1 MKKIV
6 KNIRK
11 NIRKTVALAI
21 VGTLMALMITGC
33 HSDKDESAP
42 VVAVESVEDTNP
54 GSADTAQNDTADT
67 TNVPDATDAAD
78 NTTDAVNSTESTDG
92 NMSEASDDTADS
104 ETLVEATPAVYDSF
118 DDVIAAYKEAYS
130 EDFDSDTIFDKNMSS
145 LLIFMDK
152 TPGTIGYLMYDLN
165 FDGEDEL
172 LIGTNTGDEYQDQI
186 ILDAYM
192 MKDGKAVQLFV
203 SSERDRYY
211 IMEDE
216 AGPRIICNEWS
227 ASAFV
232 SGYTYYTM
240 IENDLSDIQAIVFD
254 SELYPENPW
263 FTIYTDDNKVTPDE
277 VISEEE
283 AFAIIDSYAD
293 NYKTFTYT
301 PIQ

>member
-1 MKKIV
+1 MRKIV
-6 KNIRK
+6 KNIK
-11 NIRKTVALAI
+11 KITTVAT
-21 VGTLMALMITGC
+21 VGALMAIMITGC
-33 HSDKDESAP
+33 HSDEDTSAP
-42 VVAVESVEDTNP
+42 IVAVESIEDIDV
-54 GSADTAQNDTADT
+54 A
-67 TNVPDATDAAD
+67 DATDNAA
-78 NTTDAVNSTESTDG
+78 NT
-92 NMSEASDDTADS
+92 DDTADDTDAS
-104 ETLVEATPAVYDSF
+104 SVENNFPAVYDSF

-172 LIGTNTGDEYQDQI
+172 LIGTNTGDDYQDQI

-216 AGPRIICNEWS
+216 AGPKIICNEWS
-227 ASAFV
+227 ASANV

-240 IENDLSDIQAIVFD
+240 IESDMNVMQAIVFD
-254 SELYPENPW
+254 DIAYPENPW
-263 FTIYTDDNKVTPDE
+263 FMIYTDDNKVTPDE

-283 AFAIIDSYAD
+283 AFSVIDSYS
-293 NYKTFTYT
+293 NYYKTFTYT

>member
-1 MKKIV
+1 MRKIV
-6 KNIRK
+6 KNIK
-11 NIRKTVALAI
+11 KITTVAT
-21 VGTLMALMITGC
+21 VGALMAIMITGC
-33 HSDKDESAP
+33 HSDEDTSAP
-42 VVAVESVEDTNP
+42 IVAVESIEDINS
-54 GSADTAQNDTADT
+54 GSGDAALNTVADTAEDIDVA
-67 TNVPDATDAAD
+67 DATDNAA
-78 NTTDAVNSTESTDG
+78 NT
-92 NMSEASDDTADS
+92 DDTADDTDAS
-104 ETLVEATPAVYDSF
+104 SVENNFPAVYDSF

-172 LIGTNTGDEYQDQI
+172 LIGTNTGDDYQDQI

-216 AGPRIICNEWS
+216 AGPKIICNEWS
-227 ASAFV
+227 ASANV

-240 IENDLSDIQAIVFD
+240 IESDMNVMQAIVFD
-254 SELYPENPW
+254 DIAYPENPW
-263 FTIYTDDNKVTPDE
+263 FMIYTDDNKVTPDE

-283 AFAIIDSYAD
+283 AFSVIDSYS
-293 NYKTFTYT
+293 NYYKTFTYT